1 LRSKEKETHTPLVEV
16 WQPHVGFLM
25 LFLYALYDWLC
36 AMWSFDLAIVNPSSV
51 VCEEIKR

>member
-1 LRSKEKETHTPLVEV
+1 
-16 WQPHVGFLM
+16 
-25 LFLYALYDWLC
+25 LYALYDWLC